1 MKKKAAVAFVSA
13 EAAPFSQTGGLGDVI
28 PALAEAF
35 VREGVPVT
43 VFLPFYRKNAGLKA
57 GRLPGAFCADESV
70 SAEKT
75 FFYSLSRNGVEYIF
89 VKSPGIFTDG
99 EYGDGN
105 GAYADNCRRFSL
117 FCRSVAGYLTE
128 CGRPFDIVHC
138 HDWQTGLIP
147 ALLKRRRF
155 PVKTVFTIHNLA
167 YQGEFDDNFIA
178 YTGLRKEDFSFK
190 NRCGVN
196 FMRAALKAADKI
208 TTVSPTYAREILES
222 GNGCGM
228 EDLLRSRGDCFCGI
242 LNGIDVSEW
251 NPERDD
257 FLPYPYSPS
266 DFSGKSQ
273 NKAFFMEENGL
284 KNPQR
289 PLFVMISRLAR
300 QKGIEALYGENG
312 AVERILNQFDLNL
325 AVIGTGEPD
334 AEKKIREL
342 SERYENFSGTVA
354 FSSRL
359 SHLAEA
365 AGDFFLMPSLYEPCG
380 LNQLYSLRYG
390 TIPLVT
396 ATGGLADTVCTD
408 TDLSVRTGIRIPGN
422 SADDI
427 VAAVAE
433 AMRLYA
439 DGPGAV
445 DAVRRNGMGRDF
457 SWRSSCLKYL
467 TFYHSRHSE
476 E

>member
-13 EAAPFSQTGGLGDVI
+13 EAAPFSQTGGLGDVV

-35 VREGVPVT
+35 VNEGVSVT
-43 VFLPFYRKNAGLKA
+43 VFLPFYRKNAGLKTA
-57 GRLPGAFCADESV
+57 RLPISFCVDESIA
-70 SAEKT
+70 SEKT
-75 FFYSLSRNGVEYIF
+75 LFSALNRNGVEYIF

-99 EYGDGN
+99 EYGDCN

-117 FCRSVAGYLTE
+117 FCRSVAGYLIE
-128 CGRPFDIVHC
+128 CGRSFDIIHC
-138 HDWQTGLIP
+138 HDWQTGLLP
-147 ALLKRRRF
+147 ALLKRHRF
-155 PVKTVFTIHNLA
+155 SAKTVFTIHNLA

-178 YTGLRKEDFSFK
+178 YTGLRKDDFAVENHCS
-190 NRCGVN
+190 VN

-251 NPERDD
+251 DPESDS
-257 FLPYPYSPS
+257 FIPYSYSLS

-312 AVERILNQFDLNL
+312 AVERLLTQFDLNL
-325 AVIGTGEPD
+325 AVIGTGDPET
-334 AEKKIREL
+334 EQKIKDL

-427 VAAVAE
+427 VAAVAD
-433 AMRLYA
+433 ALRLYA
-439 DGPGAV
+439 DGPAAV
-445 DAVRRNGMGRDF
+445 DAVRRNGMSRDF
-457 SWRSSCLKYL
+457 SWRASCIEYL
-467 TFYHSRHSE
+467 NFYNS
-476 E
+476 